1 MGECMSLCNTR
12 GLESEDIKDNRNFKL
27 PINDL
32 EILKPPSLV
41 EKKST
46 TEEKKELNKQRTP
59 RLVKFTMDEKE
70 NPSKLKQKDP
80 CLNFE
85 EITDDIKN
93 EKSDGEKMNEEH
105 DISGLK
111 YEEEEKDKKIEEINT
126 DIPAK
131 PEQSW
136 SLLTDKLISNK
147 ISKLKDLEDSD
158 EGEEKKEDKKEDN
171 NNNNENN
178 VENNEKDKEIK
189 NNVEIE
195 KIEEN
200 KKNGDNLEIK
210 DEKKEEQK
218 NDEKKEENEE
228 EEEENEEEEEKEN
241 TGKEKNEKEEKKD
254 INENN
259 EMDVK
264 EKTEGKFIENKEIEE
279 KKVKEIKIEKE
290 EENISNENKENQIE
304 KEENIINENRDNIIE
319 NGIKAE
325 KIEEINVKKE
335 LDIKNEIDIKQNEK
349 SESDNNNK
357 LLRGPQNK
365 KEEEK
370 GKEDNEENIDEEEE
384 EEEDDEEEE
393 KKNPESSKNQN
404 EKSNSKDL
412 SKYDLLIKII
422 NKNLEAKGF
431 SKSDVK
437 NEIDNIYNSLPK
449 PASSEDLSSKLIANL
464 VKLLEITIESDKIEI
479 SNFIKDLLTIYEN
492 DKDKIYE
499 KLMNFIEGIE
509 EQEKLKTRKLNRQ
522 IRGYI
527 KECQDKLKNRLK
539 EEDIPYDKIITFE
552 KFFKI
557 VEETGVNLKEGY
569 MDVLLYQMKIAVP
582 KGKPINSVNAI
593 VIVDFLK

>member
-1 MGECMSLCNTR
+1 
-12 GLESEDIKDNRNFKL
+12 
-27 PINDL
+27 
-32 EILKPPSLV
+32 
-41 EKKST
+41 
-46 TEEKKELNKQRTP
+46 
-59 RLVKFTMDEKE
+59 
-70 NPSKLKQKDP
+70 
-80 CLNFE
+80 
-85 EITDDIKN
+85 
-93 EKSDGEKMNEEH
+93 
-105 DISGLK
+105 
-111 YEEEEKDKKIEEINT
+111 
-126 DIPAK
+126 
-131 PEQSW
+131 
-136 SLLTDKLISNK
+136 
-147 ISKLKDLEDSD
+147 
-158 EGEEKKEDKKEDN
+158 
-171 NNNNENN
+171 
-178 VENNEKDKEIK
+178 
-189 NNVEIE
+189 
-195 KIEEN
+195 
-200 KKNGDNLEIK
+200 
-210 DEKKEEQK
+210 
-218 NDEKKEENEE
+218 
-228 EEEENEEEEEKEN
+228 
-241 TGKEKNEKEEKKD
+241 
-254 INENN
+254 
-259 EMDVK
+259 MDVK
-264 EKTEGKFIENKEIEE
+264 EKTQDKFIENKEIEE
-279 KKVKEIKIEKE
+279 KKVEEVKVEK

-304 KEENIINENRDNIIE
+304 KEENIIKENRENVIE
-319 NGIKAE
+319 NDIKAE

-335 LDIKNEIDIKQNEK
+335 LDVKDEIDIKQNEK
-349 SESDNNNK
+349 SESDNNK

-370 GKEDNEENIDEEEE
+370 GKEENEEDIDEEEE

-449 PASSEDLSSKLIANL
+449 PVSSEDLSSKLIENL

-479 SNFIKDLLTIYEN
+479 SNFIKDLVTIYEN

-499 KLMNFIEGIE
+499 KLLNFIEGIE

-539 EEDIPYDKIITFE
+539 EEDIPSDKIITFE

-582 KGKPINSVNAI
+582 KGKPINTVNAI

>member
-12 GLESEDIKDNRNFKL
+12 GLESEGIKDNRNFQL

-41 EKKST
+41 EKKNT

-70 NPSKLKQKDP
+70 NPSKSNQKDP

-85 EITDDIKN
+85 EVTDDIKN
-93 EKSDGEKMNEEH
+93 EKSDGEKLNEEQ

-131 PEQSW
+131 PEKSW
-136 SLLTDKLISNK
+136 GLLSDKLISNK

-158 EGEEKKEDKKEDN
+158 EEDTKKEDKKEDN
-171 NNNNENN
+171 NNENN
-178 VENNEKDKEIK
+178 MENNEKDKEIK
-189 NNVEIE
+189 NNDEI
-195 KIEEN
+195 KKNEEN
-200 KKNGDNLEIK
+200 KKNENNLEIK
-210 DEKKEEQK
+210 DEKKDEQK

-241 TGKEKNEKEEKKD
+241 TGKEKDEKEEKKD
-254 INENN
+254 INE
-259 EMDVK
+259 
-264 EKTEGKFIENKEIEE
+264 KTEDKFIENKENEG
-279 KKVKEIKIEKE
+279 KKVKEVKVEKE
-290 EENISNENKENQIE
+290 EKEEKEENISNENNENQIAKE
-304 KEENIINENRDNIIE
+304 KNIMNENKE
-319 NGIKAE
+319 NKVENEIKAE

-335 LDIKNEIDIKQNEK
+335 
-349 SESDNNNK
+349 SENTEANNNQ

-370 GKEDNEENIDEEEE
+370 KKEENEEDIDEEEE

-393 KKNPESSKNQN
+393 KKNPESSKNQK

-437 NEIDNIYNSLPK
+437 NKIDNVYNSLPN
-449 PASSEDLSSKLIANL
+449 PVSSEDLSSKLIENL

-479 SNFIKDLLTIYEN
+479 ANFIKDLMTIYEN

-539 EEDIPYDKIITFE
+539 EEDIPSDKIISFE
-552 KFFKI
+552 KFFDI

>member
-158 EGEEKKEDKKEDN
+158 EEDTKKEDKKEDN
-171 NNNNENN
+171 NNENN
-178 VENNEKDKEIK
+178 IIENNEKDKEIK
-189 NNVEIE
+189 NNDEI
-195 KIEEN
+195 KKNEEN
-200 KKNGDNLEIK
+200 KKNENNLEIK
-210 DEKKEEQK
+210 DEKKDEQI

-241 TGKEKNEKEEKKD
+241 TGKEKDEKEEKKD
-254 INENN
+254 I
-259 EMDVK
+259 K
-264 EKTEGKFIENKEIEE
+264 EKTEGKFIENKENEE
-279 KKVKEIKIEKE
+279 KKVKEVKVEKE
-290 EENISNENKENQIE
+290 EKEENISNENKENQIAKE
-304 KEENIINENRDNIIE
+304 KNIMNENKE
-319 NGIKAE
+319 NKVENEIKAE
-325 KIEEINVKKE
+325 KIEEINIKKE
-335 LDIKNEIDIKQNEK
+335 
-349 SESDNNNK
+349 SENTESNNNQ

-370 GKEDNEENIDEEEE
+370 RKEENEEDIDEEEE

-393 KKNPESSKNQN
+393 KKNPEWSKNQK

-437 NEIDNIYNSLPK
+437 NKIDNVYNSLPN
-449 PASSEDLSSKLIANL
+449 PVSSEDLSSKLIENL

-479 SNFIKDLLTIYEN
+479 ANFIKDLMTIYEN

-539 EEDIPYDKIITFE
+539 EEDIPSDKIISFE
-552 KFFKI
+552 KFFDI

>member
-12 GLESEDIKDNRNFKL
+12 GLESEGIKDNRNFQL

-41 EKKST
+41 EKKNT

-70 NPSKLKQKDP
+70 NPSKSNQKDP

-85 EITDDIKN
+85 EVTDDIKN
-93 EKSDGEKMNEEH
+93 EKSDGEKLNEEQ

-111 YEEEEKDKKIEEINT
+111 YEEEEKDKTIEEINT

-131 PEQSW
+131 PEKSW
-136 SLLTDKLISNK
+136 GLLSDKLISNK

-158 EGEEKKEDKKEDN
+158 EEDTKKEDKKEDN
-171 NNNNENN
+171 NNENN
-178 VENNEKDKEIK
+178 MENNEKDKEIK
-189 NNVEIE
+189 NNDEI
-195 KIEEN
+195 KKNEEN
-200 KKNGDNLEIK
+200 KKNENNLEIK
-210 DEKKEEQK
+210 DEKKDEQK

-241 TGKEKNEKEEKKD
+241 TGKEKDEKEEKKD
-254 INENN
+254 INE
-259 EMDVK
+259 
-264 EKTEGKFIENKEIEE
+264 KTEDKFIENKENEG
-279 KKVKEIKIEKE
+279 KKVKEVKVEKE
-290 EENISNENKENQIE
+290 EKEEKEENISNENNENQIAKE
-304 KEENIINENRDNIIE
+304 KNIMNENKE
-319 NGIKAE
+319 NKVENEIKAE

-335 LDIKNEIDIKQNEK
+335 
-349 SESDNNNK
+349 SENTEANNNQ

-370 GKEDNEENIDEEEE
+370 KKEENEEDIDEEEE

-393 KKNPESSKNQN
+393 KKNPESSKNQK

-437 NEIDNIYNSLPK
+437 NKIDNVYNSLPN
-449 PASSEDLSSKLIANL
+449 PVSSEDLSSKLIENL

-479 SNFIKDLLTIYEN
+479 ANFIKDLMTIYEN

-539 EEDIPYDKIITFE
+539 EEDIPSDKIISFE
-552 KFFKI
+552 KFFDI

>member
-27 PINDL
+27 PINDI

-41 EKKST
+41 EKKNT
-46 TEEKKELNKQRTP
+46 TEEKTELNKQRTP
-59 RLVKFTMDEKE
+59 RHVKFTMEEKE
-70 NPSKLKQKDP
+70 NPSKLKQKDSI
-80 CLNFE
+80 LNFE
-85 EITDDIKN
+85 EFTDDIKN

-111 YEEEEKDKKIEEINT
+111 YGEEEKDKKIEEINT

-147 ISKLKDLEDSD
+147 ISKLKDMEDSD
-158 EGEEKKEDKKEDN
+158 EEDEKKEDKKEDN

-178 VENNEKDKEIK
+178 EENNEKDMEIK

-195 KIEEN
+195 NNEEN
-200 KKNGDNLEIK
+200 KKNGNNFEIK
-210 DEKKEEQK
+210 DEQK

-228 EEEENEEEEEKEN
+228 EEEENEEKEEKEN

-264 EKTEGKFIENKEIEE
+264 EKTQDKFIENKEIEE
-279 KKVKEIKIEKE
+279 KKVEEIKVEKE
-290 EENISNENKENQIE
+290 EKEENISNENKENQIE
-304 KEENIINENRDNIIE
+304 KEEKIINENRENVIE
-319 NGIKAE
+319 NDIKAE

-335 LDIKNEIDIKQNEK
+335 LDVKNEIDIKQNEK
-349 SESDNNNK
+349 SESDNNK

-370 GKEDNEENIDEEEE
+370 GKEENEEDIDEEEE

-449 PASSEDLSSKLIANL
+449 PVSSEDLSSKLIENL

-479 SNFIKDLLTIYEN
+479 SNFIKDLVTIYEN

-499 KLMNFIEGIE
+499 KLLNFIEGIE

-539 EEDIPYDKIITFE
+539 EEDIPSDKIITFE

-582 KGKPINSVNAI
+582 KGKPINTVNAI